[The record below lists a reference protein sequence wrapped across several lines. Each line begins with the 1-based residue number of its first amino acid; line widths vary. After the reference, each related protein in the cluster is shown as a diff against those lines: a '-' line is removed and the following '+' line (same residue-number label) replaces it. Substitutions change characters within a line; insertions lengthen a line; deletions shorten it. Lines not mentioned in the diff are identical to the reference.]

1 MKSLYLNFKNKAYLG
16 ESGIQ
21 LLAFIISYIFLKTN
35 NFPEK
40 VFFAEEIFI
49 IMSIPGLDMFR
60 LFCIRIL
67 KGQNPFKADN
77 NHLHHLFLRKF
88 KYSQSFLL
96 IQFLIIAPIIF
107 FLLQGSSVISVIVA
121 IIIYLLSFLFLKLK

>member
-1 MKSLYLNFKNKAYLG
+1 
-16 ESGIQ
+16 
-21 LLAFIISYIFLKTN
+21 
-35 NFPEK
+35 
-40 VFFAEEIFI
+40 
-49 IMSIPGLDMFR
+49 MSIPGLDMFR

-88 KYSQSFLL
+88 KFSQSFLL

-107 FLLQGSSVISVIVA
+107 YLLQGSSVISVIVA
-121 IIIYLLSFLFLKLK
+121 IIIYLLSLLFLKLK